1 VRIASGRLKKDRRR
15 HVTCQALP
23 LLIPIPRGS
32 RTMPIEKASDHVIL
46 KHPSGAFVKVLFY
59 GATAIEWK
67 LADGTENL
75 FLSTFVP
82 RPVSRANCKGC
93 QAGRLKSSPRRDSLS
108 TPSALNFVFD
118 DRCSLYVGPL
128 YVSNDQVFGKSTDH
142 PTAALPQHGFARTSR
157 WRLTGHTDNSVAFT
171 LAQKDIDATARS
183 QWGSDFK
190 LVYTV
195 EIEERSLKNIMEVH
209 NPGTSAFEC
218 NVLLHTY
225 LRVPVSAPFIPC

>member
-1 VRIASGRLKKDRRR
+1 
-15 HVTCQALP
+15 
-23 LLIPIPRGS
+23 
-32 RTMPIEKASDHVIL
+32 MPIEKANDHVVL
-46 KHPSGAFVKVLFY
+46 RHSNGAFVKILFY
-59 GATAIEWK
+59 GATAVEWK

-82 RPVSRANCKGC
+82 RAPSRVNNQRSEAR
-93 QAGRLKSSPRRDSLS
+93 RLKGSSRRDSFG
-108 TPSALNFVFD
+108 TPQFELCGAD
-118 DRCSLYVGPL
+118 YRCFLYVEPL
-128 YVSNDQVFGKSTDH
+128 RVSDTQVFGKSTDH

-157 WRLTGHTDNSVAFT
+157 WRLTGHTDNSVSFT
-171 LAQKDIDATARS
+171 LLQKDIDATARS

-209 NPGTSAFEC
+209 NRGSSAFEC

-225 LRVPVSAPFIPC
+225 LRVPVEPRPLLLANSRTSRQLTFGA